1 MRILDRVVLRRLNVL
16 LEKEP
21 REETKRQL
29 AMTCRVVVDVDCVN
43 DLIRWNED
51 VYAAWGSVPVA
62 PGEGDATP
70 PLTDRSE
77 IL

>member
-51 VYAAWGSVPVA
+51 VY
-62 PGEGDATP
+62 EG
-70 PLTDRSE
+70 
-77 IL
+77 